1 MNVLYL
7 TDNRDNYTQGNYYVD
22 WLNAFKKRFP
32 NMVIYGPGY
41 EATLDEIP
49 SKVDFIV
56 YGHAFME
63 LYLQKKFYFFSSK
76 KFYGLDLSRYKD
88 AKSIMFSKNEY
99 KLMNERIEFLKIR
112 KNSLLVCYTKQT
124 LDKYKSFF
132 PNIYWAP
139 FGIDKDRFYDKG
151 FERDISIGMRGNRH
165 GSYIGQLRENVAER
179 LLDIFKN
186 TNKDIKISDNGED
199 FLFGDDYINWLNRC
213 MFIGNTKSAM
223 DIVNPKFAESIACG
237 AILVC
242 PVDYYEGLLEKNKH
256 YIDIED
262 FKKFNNDQEVK
273 NFYFEKRNILNIYIN
288 EYIDKFNYTN
298 LLNKILSKLEVL

>member
-32 NMVIYGPGY
+32 KMVVYGPGY
-41 EATLDEIP
+41 DTTLDEIP

-99 KLMNERIEFLKIR
+99 KLMNERIEFLKMR

-132 PNIYWAP
+132 PNIHWAP

-165 GSYIGQLRENVAER
+165 GSYIGQLRENTANK
-179 LLDIFKN
+179 LIQIS
-186 TNKDIKISDNGED
+186 KDISHDIKLSDNGED
-199 FLFGDDYINWLNRC
+199 FLFGDEYINWLNRC

-223 DIVNPKFAESIACG
+223 DIVNPKFAETIACG
-237 AILVC
+237 AIPVC
-242 PVDYYEGLLEKNKH
+242 PVDFYEGLLEKDKH
-256 YIDIED
+256 YVDIEE
-262 FKKFNNDQEVK
+262 FKICK
-273 NFYFEKRNILNIYIN
+273 NIEELNSFYNEKRMIFDTHKEDYIN
-288 EYIDKFNYTN
+288 KYSYENMLHD
-298 LLNKILSKLEVL
+298 ILKKL